1 VRAFFKSWS
10 ILRRAFSTVPR
21 RSSQSVASFIRR
33 ALPQAIPPRDLMNA
47 SMSDG
52 PERTRRNTAALAL
65 QRLVVQEVL
74 VVFRAICFEI
84 INSIPHRIAIVQIV
98 VELLAD

>member
-1 VRAFFKSWS
+1 MK
-10 ILRRAFSTVPR
+10 
-21 RSSQSVASFIRR
+21 
-33 ALPQAIPPRDLMNA
+33 A

-74 VVFRAICFEI
+74 AVFWAICFEI
-84 INSIPHRIAIVQIV
+84 INSIPHRIAIVK
-98 VELLAD
+98 